1 MVVIVW
7 KWEYEKEN
15 DSGNEKVRENS
26 ELERDFVIVRG
37 IWNFEDEN
45 NEGESENK
53 EGKREKGG
61 AAERGLKFWRGKRKS
76 GWVGKKTMGNVWHQ
90 MPHVFLF
97 LFFI

>member
-1 MVVIVW
+1 MIVEMK
-7 KWEYEKEN
+7 KWE
-15 DSGNEKVRENS
+15 SS

-61 AAERGLKFWRGKRKS
+61 AHE
-76 GWVGKKTMGNVWHQ
+76 N
-90 MPHVFLF
+90 
-97 LFFI
+97 

>member
-1 MVVIVW
+1 MLVIVW

-15 DSGNEKVRENS
+15 DSGNEKVRKNS

-53 EGKREKGG
+53 EGKREKGELMKTEEGKGGSREG
-61 AAERGLKFWRGKRKS
+61 AEIDRKS
-76 GWVGKKTMGNVWHQ
+76 VV
-90 MPHVFLF
+90 
-97 LFFI
+97 

>member
-61 AAERGLKFWRGKRKS
+61 AHE
-76 GWVGKKTMGNVWHQ
+76 N
-90 MPHVFLF
+90 
-97 LFFI
+97 